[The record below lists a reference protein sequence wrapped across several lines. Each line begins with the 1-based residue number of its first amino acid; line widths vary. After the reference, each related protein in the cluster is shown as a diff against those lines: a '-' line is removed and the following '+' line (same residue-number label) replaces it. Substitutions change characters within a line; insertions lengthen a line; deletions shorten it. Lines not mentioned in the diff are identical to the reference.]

1 MGDKERTIRNYLDKK
16 GLQKDLSGYYFL
28 ESAISYTISNPTMKC
43 HGIFRKMIAEGK
55 LDCSLDSA
63 YSASAY
69 VLKQAKA
76 DTTVKRFVRLAA
88 DNIVREMS
96 INGKEGNHTCH

>member
-1 MGDKERTIRNYLDKK
+1 MGDKECTIRDYLDKK

-28 ESAISYTISNPTMKC
+28 ESAISYSIANPTMKC
-43 HGIFRKMIAEGK
+43 QGIFQKMIDEGK
-55 LDCSLDSA
+55 LDCSLDSV

-96 INGKEGNHTCH
+96 MNGKGGTNTCH